1 MKLSFRKVLGV
12 AFIIAALICIYF
24 AFLQQE
30 KYIQGNAEYKKIK
43 QTATDTPSDD
53 SKHTQDFQVDWNTLK
68 TQNPDIVG
76 WIRMDPSVNYPIVQ
90 TKNNSYYLKHGF
102 GKSYNI
108 NGCIFMHADNKSDW
122 SDPNTIV
129 YGHNM
134 INGSMFGNNKLYKS
148 NSYTVEHPYIYVY
161 TPSGLPICC
170 IMTES
175 I

>member
-76 WIRMDPSVNYPIVQ
+76 LSDAFSE
-90 TKNNSYYLKHGF
+90 
-102 GKSYNI
+102 
-108 NGCIFMHADNKSDW
+108 HARSLQDVFALCEKCLHS
-122 SDPNTIV
+122 S
-129 YGHNM
+129 
-134 INGSMFGNNKLYKS
+134 SSCL
-148 NSYTVEHPYIYVY
+148 
-161 TPSGLPICC
+161 
-170 IMTES
+170 
-175 I
+175 

>member
-76 WIRMDPSVNYPIVQ
+76 WIRMDPKFLHQAFCLFQCFFFTFRIYSNVRGYYYQRVNQIR
-90 TKNNSYYLKHGF
+90 
-102 GKSYNI
+102 
-108 NGCIFMHADNKSDW
+108 
-122 SDPNTIV
+122 
-129 YGHNM
+129 
-134 INGSMFGNNKLYKS
+134 
-148 NSYTVEHPYIYVY
+148 
-161 TPSGLPICC
+161 
-170 IMTES
+170 
-175 I
+175 